1 MYMTDTAAQK
11 AMNDYVEA
19 MTSLCIVGKFGDY
32 FLHNPEMI
40 FERRSILRG
49 LFRFWNIENAEDLKQ
64 NIEWTIAE
72 GARKEFAE
80 LYSRLSS
87 VSEAERA
94 SIGHNTDDPTRKHR
108 LSVVTQYLWR
118 MPTAGIAA
126 HDYSMA
132 VYRACAG
139 RKLGYLTEQEKW
151 AYIEKVIPMVKED
164 FSSWKDYLYSFHVGA
179 VFTSHLLNGD
189 YVSENSVLL
198 TKLLFSRNDS
208 FRRAT
213 LG

>member
-1 MYMTDTAAQK
+1 MTDTAAQK
-11 AMNDYVEA
+11 ALNDYVEA

-40 FERRSILRG
+40 FERRSVIRG
-49 LFRFWNIENAEDLKQ
+49 LFNFWSITDTQGLKQ
-64 NIEWTIAE
+64 NLEWTIAE

-80 LYSRLSS
+80 LYSRLTS

-94 SIGHNTDDPTRKHR
+94 SIGHNTDDPTHKHR
-108 LSVVTQYLWR
+108 LSVVRQYLWR
-118 MPTAGIAA
+118 MPTVGIAA

-151 AYIEKVIPMVKED
+151 AYIEEVIPMVKKD

-179 VFTSHLLNGD
+179 VFTSHLLNAD
-189 YVSENSVLL
+189 YINENSVLL

-208 FRRAT
+208 FRRAS
-213 LG
+213 LS